1 MEALGWQAWITL
13 AAIAAMVVA
22 LVREVARPD
31 LIFLGTLGLLLLTG
45 VLTPQEAFAGF
56 SNPAVLTIA
65 ALFVVAA
72 GLQRTEALAF
82 VDRLLFPQRP
92 STAQAVF
99 RIMVPVS
106 ALSAFLNNTPIVA
119 MLMPRVQQ
127 WAARHNLAPSK
138 LLIPLSYAAIVGGMI
153 TLIGTSTNLVISG
166 LMIQAGLPGLRLFDL
181 TWVGLPVAVAVILFF
196 TLLGHRL
203 LPDRR
208 HEQGDF
214 EEGLRECLFEL
225 RVTPA
230 GTLEGK
236 TVEEAGLRAL
246 GEAYLV
252 HIRRS
257 GRVIPAAPEQVL
269 QGGDVLTFVG
279 SARMIEQL
287 LERDGLERALPSVE
301 ENAAQ
306 TLPLFEAVVAPS
318 STLVGKTL
326 REVQFREQYGGVV
339 LGIQRQGQRIVGSLG
354 RIPIE
359 AGDLLLI
366 EARNGFD
373 RRWNA
378 RRDEF
383 YLVAPRSP
391 ERPRPRPRHAP
402 VALAIFAGMVLL
414 AALGWVPLVTA
425 AFAAALGM
433 VLTRCLSGREARQ
446 ALDLQ
451 VLVVIAAAL
460 GIGQAV
466 DRSGLAAAL
475 GHGLVAMT
483 ADLGPVAALAVLY
496 LVTMAL
502 TELFTNNAAAA
513 LMLPVA
519 LAVAGELELE
529 PRAFAITVA
538 VAASA
543 SFLTP
548 IGYQTNLMVMSAG
561 GYRFRDYLK
570 AGTPV
575 AALVFAVGLTMIA
588 WIWL

>member
-22 LVREVARPD
+22 LVREIARPD
-31 LIFLGTLGLLLLTG
+31 LIFLGTLGLLLLSG

-56 SNPAVLTIA
+56 SNPAVLTVA

-72 GLQRTEALAF
+72 GLQHTEALTF
-82 VDRLLFPQRP
+82 VDHLLFPRRL
-92 STAQAVF
+92 STGRAVF
-99 RIMVPVS
+99 RLMVPVA

-127 WAARHNLAPSK
+127 WAERYHLAPSK

-153 TLIGTSTNLVISG
+153 TLIGTSTNLVIAG
-166 LMIQAGLPGLRLFDL
+166 LMIQAGLPGLGMFDL
-181 TWVGLPVAVAVILFF
+181 TWVGLPVAMVVILF
-196 TLLGHRL
+196 LALVGHRL

-208 HEQGDF
+208 RDRVGF

-225 RVTPA
+225 RVTP
-230 GTLEGK
+230 GGYLEGK
-236 TVEEAGLRAL
+236 TVEEAELRAL

-257 GRVIPAAPEQVL
+257 GRVIQATPEQML
-269 QGGDVLTFVG
+269 QSGDVLTFVG

-287 LERDGLERALPSVE
+287 LSREGLERALPSVE
-301 ENAAQ
+301 ASATQ

-318 STLVGKTL
+318 SNLVGKTL

-402 VALAIFAGMVLL
+402 VALTIFAGMVLL
-414 AALGWVPLVTA
+414 AGLGWVPLVTA
-425 AFAAALGM
+425 AFAAAIGM
-433 VLTRCLSGREARQ
+433 VVTRCLSGNEAQQ

-451 VLVVIAAAL
+451 VLVVIAASL

-466 DRSGLAAAL
+466 DRSGLAASL
-475 GHGLVAMT
+475 GHGLVALT
-483 ADLGPVAALAVLY
+483 ADLGPVAAVAVLY
-496 LVTMAL
+496 LATMTL

-519 LAVAGELELE
+519 LSVAGELGLE
-529 PRAFAITVA
+529 YRAFAITVA

-561 GYRFRDYLK
+561 GYHFKDYLK
-570 AGTPV
+570 VGAPV
-575 AALVFAVGLTMIA
+575 AALVFIVGLIMIA
-588 WIWL
+588 IRWL

>member
-1 MEALGWQAWITL
+1 MEALGWQAWVTL
-13 AAIAAMVVA
+13 AAIVVMVVA
-22 LVREVARPD
+22 LVREMARPD
-31 LIFLGTLGLLLLTG
+31 LIFLGTLGGLLLTG

-82 VDRLLFPQRP
+82 VDRLLFPRH
-92 STAQAVF
+92 AAIGLAVL
-99 RIMVPVS
+99 RLMAPVS

-127 WAARHNLAPSK
+127 WAARHNVAPSK
-138 LLIPLSYAAIVGGMI
+138 LLLPLSYAAIVGGMI

-166 LMIQAGLPGLRLFDL
+166 LMIQAGLPGLRMFDL
-181 TWVGLPVAVAVILFF
+181 LWVGLPVTVTVILFF
-196 TLLGHRL
+196 ALVGHRL

-208 HEQGDF
+208 CDQGSF
-214 EEGLRECLFEL
+214 EEGLRDCLFEL
-225 RVTPA
+225 RVTP
-230 GTLEGK
+230 GGHLEGK

-252 HIRRS
+252 HIRRG
-257 GRVIPAAPEQVL
+257 GRVIPAAPEQTL
-269 QGGDVLTFVG
+269 QGGDLLTFVG
-279 SARMIEQL
+279 SARMIERL
-287 LERDGLERALPSVE
+287 LERTGLERALPAVE
-301 ENAAQ
+301 EDPTQA
-306 TLPLFEAVVAPS
+306 LPLFEAVVAPS
-318 STLVGKTL
+318 SNLVGKTL

-366 EARNGFD
+366 EARDGFD

-402 VALAIFAGMVLL
+402 VALAIFVGMVLL
-414 AALGWVPLVTA
+414 AGLGWMPLVTA

-433 VLTRCLSGREARQ
+433 VLTRCLSGNEARQ

-466 DRSGLAAAL
+466 SHSGLATAL
-475 GHGLVAMT
+475 GHGLVTLT
-483 ADLGPVAALAVLY
+483 AELGPMAALAMLY
-496 LVTMAL
+496 LATMTL

-519 LAVAGELELE
+519 LAVATELGLE

-561 GYRFRDYLK
+561 GYRFHDYLR
-570 AGTPV
+570 AGAPV
-575 AALVFAVGLTMIA
+575 AALVFIVGLTMISL
-588 WIWL
+588 IWL

>member
-1 MEALGWQAWITL
+1 MEALGWQAWVTL

-31 LIFLGTLGLLLLTG
+31 LIFLGTLGVLLLTG

-82 VDRLLFPQRP
+82 VDRLLFPRHAA
-92 STAQAVF
+92 TGLAILRLMA
-99 RIMVPVS
+99 PVS

-127 WAARHNLAPSK
+127 WAARHNVAPSK
-138 LLIPLSYAAIVGGMI
+138 LLLPLSYAAIVGGMI

-166 LMIQAGLPGLRLFDL
+166 LMIQSGLPGLRMFDL
-181 TWVGLPVAVAVILFF
+181 TWVGLPVTVAVILFF
-196 TLLGHRL
+196 ALVGHRL

-208 HEQGDF
+208 RDQGDF

-225 RVTPA
+225 RVTP
-230 GTLEGK
+230 GGHLEGK

-257 GRVIPAAPEQVL
+257 GRVIPAAPEQTL
-269 QGGDVLTFVG
+269 QGGDILTFVG
-279 SARMIEQL
+279 SARMIERL
-287 LERDGLERALPSVE
+287 LERTGLERALPAVDE
-301 ENAAQ
+301 DATQA
-306 TLPLFEAVVAPS
+306 LPLFEAVVAPS
-318 STLVGKTL
+318 SNLVGKTL

-391 ERPRPRPRHAP
+391 ERSRPRPRHAP

-414 AALGWVPLVTA
+414 AGLGWVPLVTA

-433 VLTRCLSGREARQ
+433 VLTRCLSGNEARQ

-475 GHGLVAMT
+475 GHGLVTLT
-483 ADLGPVAALAVLY
+483 AELGPIAALAMLY
-496 LVTMAL
+496 LVTMTL

-519 LAVAGELELE
+519 LAVAGELGLE

-561 GYRFRDYLK
+561 GYRFSDYLK
-570 AGTPV
+570 AGAPV
-575 AALVFAVGLTMIA
+575 AALVFVVGLTMISL
-588 WIWL
+588 IWL

>member
-13 AAIAAMVVA
+13 AAIVAMVVA

-56 SNPAVLTIA
+56 SNPAVLTVA

-82 VDRLLFPQRP
+82 VDRILFPRRP
-92 STAQAVF
+92 STSRAVL
-99 RIMVPVS
+99 RLMAPVS

-127 WAARHNLAPSK
+127 WAERHNLAPSK

-166 LMIQAGLPGLRLFDL
+166 LMIQAGLPGLRMFDL
-181 TWVGLPVAVAVILFF
+181 TWVGLPVALAVILFF
-196 TLLGHRL
+196 ALIGHRL

-208 HEQGDF
+208 RDRSGF
-214 EEGLRECLFEL
+214 EEGLKECLFEL
-225 RVTPA
+225 RVTP
-230 GTLEGK
+230 GGHLEGK
-236 TVEEAGLRAL
+236 TVKEAGLRAL

-269 QGGDVLTFVG
+269 QGGDILTFVG
-279 SARMIEQL
+279 SARMIERL

-301 ENAAQ
+301 ENATQ

-318 STLVGKTL
+318 SNLVGKTL

-402 VALAIFAGMVLL
+402 IALAIFAGMVLL
-414 AALGWVPLVTA
+414 AGLGWVPLVTA

-433 VLTRCLSGREARQ
+433 VATRCLSGSEARQ

-451 VLVVIAAAL
+451 VLVVIAASL

-475 GHGLVAMT
+475 GHGLVALT
-483 ADLGPVAALAVLY
+483 ADLGPLAALAVLY
-496 LVTMAL
+496 LVTMVL
-502 TELFTNNAAAA
+502 TELLTNNAAAA

-519 LAVAGELELE
+519 LAVAGELGLE
-529 PRAFAITVA
+529 PRAFAITIA

-561 GYRFRDYLK
+561 GYRFGDYLK
-570 AGTPV
+570 AGAPV
-575 AALVFAVGLTMIA
+575 SALVFVVGLTMISL
-588 WIWL
+588 IWL